1 MAVEGLLQIGVQ
13 RGKAPGEQVL
23 LGAEVVVKGPCGDAR
38 LLADLPN
45 GDLVKALLAGQVHGG
60 LQNGLLGLFGLL
72 FSTGSIVLHGLP
84 PLDSG
89 DPLPL

>member
-1 MAVEGLLQIGVQ
+1 M
-13 RGKAPGEQVL
+13 
-23 LGAEVVVKGPCGDAR
+23 VVKGAGGDPG
-38 LLADLPN
+38 LLADLPD

-72 FSTGSIVLHGLP
+72 FSTGTIVLHALP